1 MGENID
7 IRLARK
13 NGTPIA
19 AILSLRHRSYT
30 VYKYGC
36 SDAKLH
42 NLGGMPFLFWR
53 LIEESKVSGMEKI
66 DFGRS
71 DVDQEGLIVF
81 KDRLGTRKKLAAYY
95 RYTNAIGRREPVP
108 WESIWL
114 RKLFS
119 SLPDALMSAAGRIM
133 YKHMG

>member
-1 MGENID
+1 M
-7 IRLARK
+7 
-13 NGTPIA
+13 
-19 AILSLRHRSYT
+19 
-30 VYKYGC
+30 
-36 SDAKLH
+36 
-42 NLGGMPFLFWR
+42 FWR

-66 DFGRS
+66 DLGRS